1 MVPKVLMLGEAWG
14 TTWCLSEHGHFGALA
29 LGSANGSH
37 QALGLGCRRC
47 FSQEALT
54 ALDQSFVPVAM
65 HWKERA
71 GPAGSQ
77 LRAPGGER
85 AAGGGE
91 TREVSEVS
99 IWQGAGQGSFG
110 LAVGLT
116 LCPSLVGLCHS
127 DPDRGGLEFGD
138 V

>member
-1 MVPKVLMLGEAWG
+1 
-14 TTWCLSEHGHFGALA
+14 
-29 LGSANGSH
+29 
-37 QALGLGCRRC
+37 
-47 FSQEALT
+47 
-54 ALDQSFVPVAM
+54 M
-65 HWKERA
+65 HSKERA
-71 GPAGSQ
+71 RPAGSQ
-77 LRAPGGER
+77 LRAPGGDWV
-85 AAGGGE
+85 AGGGE
-91 TREVSEVS
+91 RREVSEVS

>member
-1 MVPKVLMLGEAWG
+1 MRLEDE
-14 TTWCLSEHGHFGALA
+14 SEP
-29 LGSANGSH
+29 SAQPWHPGPFPSM
-37 QALGLGCRRC
+37 A
-47 FSQEALT
+47 T
-54 ALDQSFVPVAM
+54 ALHDVQTNVTTMS
-65 HWKERA
+65 
-71 GPAGSQ
+71 SCT
-77 LRAPGGER
+77 
-85 AAGGGE
+85 GGGE
-91 TREVSEVS
+91 SREVSEVS

>member
-14 TTWCLSEHGHFGALA
+14 TTWHLSEHGYFDALA
-29 LGSANGSH
+29 LGLANCSH
-37 QALGLGCRRC
+37 RALGLGCRRC

-54 ALDQSFVPVAM
+54 VGQSFVAVAT
-65 HWKERA
+65 HLKERA

-77 LRAPGGER
+77 LRAPGGKR
-85 AAGGGE
+85 AVGGGE
-91 TREVSEVS
+91 RRQVSEVS

>member
-14 TTWCLSEHGHFGALA
+14 TTWHLSEHGYFDALA
-29 LGSANGSH
+29 LGLANCSH
-37 QALGLGCRRC
+37 RALGLGCRRC
-47 FSQEALT
+47 FSKEALT
-54 ALDQSFVPVAM
+54 VGQSFVAVAT
-65 HWKERA
+65 HLQERA

-77 LRAPGGER
+77 LRAPGGKR
-85 AAGGGE
+85 AVGGGE
-91 TREVSEVS
+91 RRQVSEVS